1 MAVPGARARGWAAAA
16 RAAQRRRRA
25 EGTGGPPRPE
35 PASQRA
41 ALYVHW
47 PYCEKRCSYC
57 NFNKYIP
64 RGVDEAAMRKCLV
77 TEAQT
82 LLRLSGV
89 RRVESVFFGGGTP
102 SLASPHTV
110 AAVLE
115 AVAQAAYL
123 PADSEVTLEAN
134 PTSAPGSRL
143 AAFGAAGV
151 NRLSIGLQSLD
162 NAELRLLGRTHSASD
177 ALRTLAAARCLF
189 PGRVSVDLMLG
200 LPAQQVGPWLGQL
213 QELLQH
219 CDDHV
224 SLYQLSLERGTALFA
239 QVQQGALP
247 APDPELAAEM
257 YQGARE
263 ALGEAGF
270 RQYEVSNF
278 ARNGALSTHNWT
290 YWQCGQY
297 LGVGPGAHGRFVPQG
312 AGGHTREARIQ
323 TLEPDNWMKEVMLF
337 GHGTRKRIPL
347 GRLEMLEE
355 VLAMGLRTD
364 VGITHQHWQQFD
376 PQLTLWDVFGASK
389 EVKEL
394 LERGLLL
401 LDHRGLRCSWEGLP
415 VLDSLLLT
423 LLPQLQEA
431 WQQRTPSLGPGG

>member
-16 RAAQRRRRA
+16 RAAQRRRR
-25 EGTGGPPRPE
+25 EERTGGPARPE
-35 PASQRA
+35 PASRRA

-64 RGVDEAAMRKCLV
+64 RGVEEAAMRKCLV

-115 AVAQAAYL
+115 AVAQATYL

-162 NAELRLLGRTHSASD
+162 DAELRLLGRTHSAGD
-177 ALRTLAAARCLF
+177 ALRTLAAARRLF

-200 LPAQQVGPWLGQL
+200 LPAQHVGPWLGQL
-213 QELLQH
+213 QELLRR

-257 YQGARE
+257 YQAGRE
-263 ALGEAGF
+263 ALREAGF

-312 AGGHTREARIQ
+312 AGSNTREARIQ

-337 GHGTRKRIPL
+337 GHGTRKRTPL

-364 VGITHQHWQQFD
+364 VGITHQHWQRFG
-376 PQLTLWDVFGASK
+376 PQLTLWDVFGTSK

-431 WQQRTPSLGPGG
+431 WQQRTPSLVPGG